1 MAVARTLRANTATPP
16 RLSRRRHALSVVEM
30 ALVLPMLVLVTFA
43 VIEYAWMFLNQHQ
56 VTNAAREAARLASL
70 PNATTS
76 QVNSQISTLM
86 TQYNLGSSGYTKTL
100 TPSDVS
106 TATRGQLVSVQI
118 SVPYSNIELTG
129 FTLLPLPTN
138 LNAKVSIEKE
148 GP

>member
-1 MAVARTLRANTATPP
+1 MALERTLTGSA
-16 RLSRRRHALSVVEM
+16 RRRSQRSRGRRALSLVEM
-30 ALVLPMLVLVTFA
+30 ALILPMLVLVTFA

-70 PNATTS
+70 PNSTSS
-76 QVNSQISTLM
+76 QVTSELSTLM
-86 TQYNLGSSGYTKTL
+86 SQYNLGSSGYTATL
-100 TPSDVS
+100 TPTDIT
-106 TATRGQLVSVQI
+106 TATRGQLVTVQI
-118 SVPYSNIELTG
+118 SVPYNKIELTG

>member
-1 MAVARTLRANTATPP
+1 MARERTLTNSIK
-16 RLSRRRHALSVVEM
+16 RLHRDRGRRALSLVEM
-30 ALVLPMLVLVTFA
+30 ALILPLLVFVTFA

-70 PNATTS
+70 SASTS
-76 QVNSQISTLM
+76 AQVNTEIGTLM
-86 TQYNLGSSGYTKTL
+86 TQYNLGSSGYTAKL
-100 TPSDVS
+100 TPTDIT

-118 SVPYSNIELTG
+118 IVPYTNIELTG